1 MSAPEAK
8 PANTNKAMICGRIDS
23 VRSYPTQNG
32 DRYETRVIQPAAD
45 EFSSP
50 SSVGITSKKRIGA
63 KGDDV
68 KVVVDVAG
76 FKDSF
81 TDKKTGEVIQTAR
94 NVLYAVE

>member
-1 MSAPEAK
+1 MSADAK
-8 PANTNKAMICGRIDS
+8 PAANSNKAMIVGRIDS

-50 SSVGITSKKRIGA
+50 SSVAITSKKRIGG
-63 KGDDV
+63 KGEDV

-76 FKDSF
+76 FKDSY
-81 TDKKTGEVIQTAR
+81 TDKKTGELIQTAR